1 MYRFLLR
8 PKWIAFHL
16 LCLAV
21 MAGMISLAL
30 WQLRRLDERAGF
42 NDRVTEHLGTDP
54 APLADLLSL
63 PRDDAEYRPAVITGE
78 FVADREFLVVN
89 VSQNGETGRNVVN
102 AVELADGSLLI
113 VNRGFVANGTAVP
126 PAPSGTVEIVGL
138 LKKSQRARG
147 GQTADDGSQTL
158 TEIRRVDLAALA
170 QQFPEHI
177 VQPMYAEVR
186 GYNGL
191 DREPGIQPIA
201 SPTLDDG
208 PHLSYAIQWFAFTL
222 CVGAGW
228 VLAIRK
234 SAREKAGLPP
244 RRRSGPPPI
253 LDDEPVF

>member
-63 PRDDAEYRPAVITGE
+63 PRDDAEYRRADITGE
-78 FVADREFLVVN
+78 FLPDQEFLVVN

-102 AVELADGSLLI
+102 ALQLDDGSVLI
-113 VNRGFVANGTAVP
+113 VNRGFVANGTPVP
-126 PAPSGTVEIVGL
+126 PAPAGSVRMVGL
-138 LKKSQRARG
+138 LKKSQRPRA
-147 GQTADDGSQTL
+147 GQPADDGTQTL
-158 TEIRRVDLAALA
+158 TEIRRVDLEALA
-170 QQFPEHI
+170 LQFQQP
-177 VQPMYAEVR
+177 VQPMYAELR
-186 GYNGL
+186 SYA
-191 DREPGIQPIA
+191 DREREPGLQSIPY
-201 SPTLDDG
+201 PTLDDG
-208 PHLSYAIQWFAFTL
+208 PHLSYAIQWFAFTV
-222 CVGAGW
+222 CVGVGW

-244 RRRSGPPPI
+244 RSRSGPPPI
-253 LDDEPVF
+253 LEDQPVF